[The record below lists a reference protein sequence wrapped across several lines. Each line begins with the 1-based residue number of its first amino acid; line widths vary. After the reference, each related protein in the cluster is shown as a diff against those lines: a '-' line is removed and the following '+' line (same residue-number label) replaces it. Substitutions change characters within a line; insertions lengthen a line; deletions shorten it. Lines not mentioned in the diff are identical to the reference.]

1 MVQPTNPNTPTQT
14 NNRQH
19 SEPLMLWVNFIL
31 GSIFLHVLAIWILQ
45 RMTALSAFFEVS
57 KAPIPIEL
65 ITAPEASLQPQ
76 AETRRPLRQRQR
88 RLRTA
93 NRSPSS
99 PSNSTATQQNPPLD
113 SPSPTQ
119 NSDAAVPSSQQR
131 EQEVVR
137 PDVTTRPIEPTP
149 NPNVEPQQRSP
160 FPADRPVSTT
170 TPAPRSTPYPA
181 NEQRSPV
188 PASQPPARTTP
199 PPAPASTSPPAPA
212 APNPIPS
219 ASAPPEPNPGNS
231 SPGESSQGAGV
242 VASFFNVRS
251 GNGGRDEPSQL
262 AAPQRSQKQFSDLNY
277 PATAQTPREPLVL
290 EVRLLISENGQAE
303 VISTKVVQGN
313 GNFAADQFVRGIIQ
327 DWKFNP
333 AISEGQPVQSLLDVS
348 IRVSPLSR

>member
-14 NNRQH
+14 NNRQP

-65 ITAPEASLQPQ
+65 ITASEASLQPQ
-76 AETRRPLRQRQR
+76 AETLRPLRQRQR

-93 NRSPSS
+93 NRSPSP
-99 PSNSTATQQNPPLD
+99 PSNSTASQQNSPLD

-119 NSDAAVPSSQQR
+119 NSDAAVPSSQPRQ
-131 EQEVVR
+131 QEVAR
-137 PDVTTRPIEPTP
+137 PDVSTRPIEPTP

-160 FPADRPVSTT
+160 FPADRPVAT

-199 PPAPASTSPPAPA
+199 PPAPASTTPPPPA
-212 APNPIPS
+212 APNPIP
-219 ASAPPEPNPGNS
+219 SAPPEPNPGNS

-242 VASFFNVRS
+242 VASFINVRS

-262 AAPQRSQKQFSDLNY
+262 AEPQRSQRQFSDLSY

-303 VISTKVVQGN
+303 VISTNVVQGN
-313 GNFAADQFVRGIIQ
+313 GNFAADQFVRGMIQ

>member
-1 MVQPTNPNTPTQT
+1 MAQPTNPNTPTQT

-65 ITAPEASLQPQ
+65 ITASEASLQPQ
-76 AETRRPLRQRQR
+76 ADRRPLRQRQR

-93 NRSPSS
+93 NSSPSA
-99 PSNSTATQQNPPLD
+99 PSNSTTTQQNSPLD

-131 EQEVVR
+131 QQEVAR
-137 PDVTTRPIEPTP
+137 PDVSTRPIEPTP

-160 FPADRPVSTT
+160 FPADRPVAT
-170 TPAPRSTPYPA
+170 TPAPRSTPYPT

-188 PASQPPARTTP
+188 PAPQPPARTIP

-219 ASAPPEPNPGNS
+219 APPPPNPGNS
-231 SPGESSQGAGV
+231 LPGESSQGAGV
-242 VASFFNVRS
+242 VASFINVRS

-262 AAPQRSQKQFSDLNY
+262 AEPQRSQKQFSDLNY
-277 PATAQTPREPLVL
+277 PATQTPREPLVL

-303 VISTKVVQGN
+303 VISTNVVQGS

>member
-1 MVQPTNPNTPTQT
+1 MAQPINPNTPTQT

-65 ITAPEASLQPQ
+65 ITASEASLQPQ
-76 AETRRPLRQRQR
+76 ADRRPLRQRQR
-88 RLRTA
+88 RLTA
-93 NRSPSS
+93 NSSPSAA
-99 PSNSTATQQNPPLD
+99 SNSTATQQNPPLD

-131 EQEVVR
+131 QQEVVR
-137 PDVTTRPIEPTP
+137 PDVSTRPIEPTP
-149 NPNVEPQQRSP
+149 NPNLETQQRSP
-160 FPADRPVSTT
+160 FPADRPVATT

-181 NEQRSPV
+181 NEQQSPV
-188 PASQPPARTTP
+188 PAPQPPATTTP
-199 PPAPASTSPPAPA
+199 PPAPASTTPPAPA
-212 APNPIPS
+212 SPNPIPS
-219 ASAPPEPNPGNS
+219 APPPPNPGNS

-242 VASFFNVRS
+242 VASFINVRS

-262 AAPQRSQKQFSDLNY
+262 AEPQRSQKQFSDLNY
-277 PATAQTPREPLVL
+277 PATGQTPREPLVL

-303 VISTKVVQGN
+303 VISTNVVQGS